1 MWADTE
7 TDIDFLNYSEVAELV
22 AEMIER
28 QDLLPLSLGIFGTWG
43 TGKSTTLKLVKS
55 ELARK
60 PDAYLIIDFDAWLY
74 QDFDDARA
82 ALMSV
87 IAKAL
92 IDASPPG
99 LLEKAKGLYK
109 RVNKLR
115 FLGLAAEGGA
125 AAMGL
130 PTFGFL
136 ARGIEAV
143 ADTIA
148 GAGDEDDVKALTD
161 AGNEAREKSKDL
173 IEKAEKR
180 SPPEEITGFRREFD
194 EVLHGL
200 DKTLIVFIDNLDR
213 CLPRN
218 AIHTLEAIRLFLF
231 MPKTAFVIAAD
242 EDMIRHAVA
251 QHFRNPSERLI
262 ADYLDKL
269 IQVPVRVPRAGVQ
282 EVRAYT
288 FLLFVTAAGTEKEK
302 VETLRAFLLEQLQL
316 SWKPDSGF
324 TVDDVLKILGKA
336 ADNSLRSSL
345 EMADRMAPLLAL
357 SARVQG
363 NPRIIKRM
371 LNVVQMRASIAR
383 KRRMPL
389 DEAII
394 AKLALFERCTD
405 TAATEAFHNAIN
417 AATDGKP
424 TFFPSIEARDAEA
437 ASIREH
443 SPEAW
448 HSHMDFV
455 RDWAGLEPK
464 LAGVDLRPAV
474 YLARETVPLRLA
486 GSSLTPAALKAVEA
500 LRNASTVSSVTARKA
515 LEGIDVSEH
524 GLIMDRL
531 IAEMRRNGEW
541 SRARSDFRGAIILAD
556 VAPSTGIALMRF
568 ISSLPFERMP
578 PWIGTLVRDKPWF
591 ER

>member
-1 MWADTE
+1 MWADAE

-43 TGKSTTLKLVKS
+43 TGKSTTLKLVKA
-55 ELARK
+55 ELQRK

-82 ALMSV
+82 ALMAV

-99 LLEKAKGLYK
+99 LLEKANDLYK

-115 FLGLAAEGGA
+115 LLGLAAEGGA

-136 ARGIEAV
+136 SRGIEAV
-143 ADTIA
+143 ADAIA
-148 GAGDEDDVKALTD
+148 GDGDEEDVKALKD
-161 AGNEAREKSKDL
+161 AGKEAREKTKDL
-173 IEKAEKR
+173 VEKAEKR
-180 SPPEEITGFRREFD
+180 SPPEEITAFRRQFD
-194 EVLHGL
+194 EVLRGL

-242 EDMIRHAVA
+242 EDMIRHAVS

-269 IQVPVRVPRAGVQ
+269 IQIPVRVPRAGVQ

-288 FLLFVTAAGTEKEK
+288 FLLFVTATGTEKGK
-302 VETLRAFLLEQLQL
+302 IETLRAFLLEQLQL
-316 SWKPDSGF
+316 SWKPDTGF
-324 TVDDVLKILGKA
+324 TVEDVLKILDKT
-336 ADNSLRSSL
+336 ADNGLRASLDL
-345 EMADRMAPLLAL
+345 ADRMAPLLAL

-405 TAATEAFHNAIN
+405 AAATEALHNAIN
-417 AATDGKP
+417 AAADGKP
-424 TFFPSIEARDAEA
+424 QFFSSIEARNVES

-448 HSHMDFV
+448 HNHMDFV
-455 RDWAGLEPK
+455 RDWVGLEPT
-464 LAGVDLRPAV
+464 LGGVDLRPAV

-486 GSSLTPAALKAVEA
+486 GSSLSPAALKAVEA
-500 LRNASTVSSVTARKA
+500 LRNAATVSSVAARKA
-515 LEGIDVSEH
+515 LESVDTSER
-524 GLIMDRL
+524 GLVMDRL
-531 IAEMRRNGEW
+531 IAEMRRSGEW
-541 SRARSDFRGAIILAD
+541 SRARSDFRGAVILAD
-556 VAPSTGIALMRF
+556 VAPTTGITLMRF
-568 ISSLPFERMP
+568 ISSLPFERVP
-578 PWIGTLVRDKPWF
+578 PWMGTLVRDEPWF

>member
-1 MWADTE
+1 M
-7 TDIDFLNYSEVAELV
+7 
-22 AEMIER
+22 
-28 QDLLPLSLGIFGTWG
+28 
-43 TGKSTTLKLVKS
+43 
-55 ELARK
+55 
-60 PDAYLIIDFDAWLY
+60 
-74 QDFDDARA
+74 
-82 ALMSV
+82 
-87 IAKAL
+87 
-92 IDASPPG
+92 
-99 LLEKAKGLYK
+99 
-109 RVNKLR
+109 
-115 FLGLAAEGGA
+115 
-125 AAMGL
+125 
-130 PTFGFL
+130 
-136 ARGIEAV
+136 
-143 ADTIA
+143 
-148 GAGDEDDVKALTD
+148 
-161 AGNEAREKSKDL
+161 
-173 IEKAEKR
+173 
-180 SPPEEITGFRREFD
+180 
-194 EVLHGL
+194 
-200 DKTLIVFIDNLDR
+200 
-213 CLPRN
+213 
-218 AIHTLEAIRLFLF
+218 
-231 MPKTAFVIAAD
+231 
-242 EDMIRHAVA
+242 
-251 QHFRNPSERLI
+251 
-262 ADYLDKL
+262 
-269 IQVPVRVPRAGVQ
+269 PRAGVQ

-302 VETLRAFLLEQLQL
+302 VETLRAFLLERLQL
-316 SWKPDSGF
+316 SWKPAGF
-324 TVDDVLKILGKA
+324 TVDDVLRILGKA

-345 EMADRMAPLLAL
+345 DMADRMAPLLAL

-424 TFFPSIEARDAEA
+424 TFFSSIEARDAEA

-448 HSHMDFV
+448 HNHMDFV

-531 IAEMRRNGEW
+531 FAEIAAMVSGPALE
-541 SRARSDFRGAIILAD
+541 AISA
-556 VAPSTGIALMRF
+556 APS
-568 ISSLPFERMP
+568 SSRMSR
-578 PWIGTLVRDKPWF
+578 LLR
-591 ER
+591 E

>member
-1 MWADTE
+1 M
-7 TDIDFLNYSEVAELV
+7 
-22 AEMIER
+22 
-28 QDLLPLSLGIFGTWG
+28 G
-43 TGKSTTLKLVKS
+43 
-55 ELARK
+55 
-60 PDAYLIIDFDAWLY
+60 
-74 QDFDDARA
+74 
-82 ALMSV
+82 
-87 IAKAL
+87 
-92 IDASPPG
+92 
-99 LLEKAKGLYK
+99 
-109 RVNKLR
+109 
-115 FLGLAAEGGA
+115 
-125 AAMGL
+125 GL
-130 PTFGFL
+130 P
-136 ARGIEAV
+136 
-143 ADTIA
+143 
-148 GAGDEDDVKALTD
+148 
-161 AGNEAREKSKDL
+161 KDL

-180 SPPEEITGFRREFD
+180 SPPEEITGFRREFN
-194 EVLHGL
+194 EVLRGL

-242 EDMIRHAVA
+242 EDMIRHAVS

-324 TVDDVLKILGKA
+324 TVDDVLKILGKV

-345 EMADRMAPLLAL
+345 DMADRMAPLLAL

-448 HSHMDFV
+448 HNHMDFI

-541 SRARSDFRGAIILAD
+541 FRARSDFRGAIILAD